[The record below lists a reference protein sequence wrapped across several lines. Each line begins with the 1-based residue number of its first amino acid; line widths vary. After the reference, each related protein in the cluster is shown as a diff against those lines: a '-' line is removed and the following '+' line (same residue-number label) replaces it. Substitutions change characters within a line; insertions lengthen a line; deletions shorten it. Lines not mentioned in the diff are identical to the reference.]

1 VALRKCG
8 AFFDCVRHFVLH
20 ECRDRKP
27 HFVQDAYCFD
37 KQTTRM
43 KKLQKNVYL
52 NVTSDGANIGCVAG
66 DDAIILIDLPQDPLE
81 TSAWRDAL
89 RAEFGER
96 PIRAIFFT
104 SSDRLNSE
112 SLAVINATAML
123 HDAAYAQLAP
133 PQEAQAMALPEPMT
147 LPLIRELGST
157 PQLTF
162 SQSASVV
169 IGTKQPS
176 FIDIAHQGGYSPDA
190 CFVIVREAGIVFAG
204 DHVAIGQPP
213 LLAQGNF
220 EHWQSVLAG
229 LKKMKQMTMVVPG
242 RGPAGVPATAG
253 DETLEFIK
261 AATSRVKALVRSNRS
276 RSDVG
281 ALVPELMAA
290 YGKKSAKSNG
300 NADAVQ
306 RYVRAGLERI
316 YDDLKTGAA
325 L

>member
-1 VALRKCG
+1 MSSTNTSLEGTCSVV
-8 AFFDCVRHFVLH
+8 D
-20 ECRDRKP
+20 DR
-27 HFVQDAYCFD
+27 A
-37 KQTTRM
+37 TRM
-43 KKLQKNVYL
+43 KKLNKNVYL
-52 NVTSDGANIGCVAG
+52 NVTSDGVNIGVVAG
-66 DDAIILIDLPQDPLE
+66 DDALVLIDLPQDPLE
-81 TSAWRDAL
+81 TSAWRDEV

-96 PIRAIFFT
+96 QIRAILYT

-123 HDAAYAQLAP
+123 HDAAYAQIAP
-133 PQEAQAMALPEPMT
+133 PQEATAAPVLEPMT
-147 LPLIRELGST
+147 MPLIRELGST

-162 SQSASVV
+162 NQSASV
-169 IGTKQPS
+169 ILGTKQPS
-176 FIDIAHQGGYSPDA
+176 FIDIVHQGGYSTDA
-190 CFVIVREAGIVFAG
+190 CFVIVRDAGIVFAG

-213 LLAQGNF
+213 VLAQGNF

-242 RGPAGVPATAG
+242 RGPTSVPATAG

-261 AATSRVKALVRSNRS
+261 AATSKVKALVRSNRS

-281 ALVPELMAA
+281 ALVPELMAL
-290 YGKKSAKSNG
+290 YKKGAKAGG
-300 NADAVQ
+300 NNDAVQ

-316 YDDLKTGAA
+316 YDDLKTGAT

>member
-1 VALRKCG
+1 
-8 AFFDCVRHFVLH
+8 
-20 ECRDRKP
+20 
-27 HFVQDAYCFD
+27 
-37 KQTTRM
+37 M

-52 NVTSDGANIGCVAG
+52 HVTSDGVNIGCVAG
-66 DDAIILIDLPQDPLE
+66 DDAIALIDLPQDPVE
-81 TSAWRDAL
+81 TSAWRDEL

-96 PIRAIFFT
+96 QIRAILFT

-123 HDAAYAQLAP
+123 HDAAYAQIAP
-133 PQEAQAMALPEPMT
+133 PPETLTMPLPEPMA

-157 PQLTF
+157 PQITF
-162 SQSASVV
+162 NQSASVV
-169 IGTKQPS
+169 IGARQPS
-176 FIDIAHQGGYSPDA
+176 FIDIAHRGGYSPDA
-190 CFVIVREAGIVFAG
+190 CFVTVRDAGIVFAG

-220 EHWQSVLAG
+220 EHWPNVLAG
-229 LKKMKQMTMVVPG
+229 LKKMKHVTMVVPG
-242 RGPAGVPATAG
+242 RGPTGVPATAG

-261 AATSRVKALVRSNRS
+261 AATSKVKALVRSNRS

-281 ALVPELMAA
+281 ALVPELMAL
-290 YGKKSAKSNG
+290 YGKKGARVGS
-300 NADAVQ
+300 NADAMQ

-316 YDDLKTGAA
+316 YDDLKTCAT

>member
-1 VALRKCG
+1 
-8 AFFDCVRHFVLH
+8 
-20 ECRDRKP
+20 
-27 HFVQDAYCFD
+27 
-37 KQTTRM
+37 M

-52 NVTSDGANIGCVAG
+52 HVTSDSVNIGCVAG
-66 DDAIILIDLPQDPLE
+66 DDAIALIDLPQDPVE
-81 TSAWRDAL
+81 TSAWRDEL

-96 PIRAIFFT
+96 PIRAILFT

-123 HDAAYAQLAP
+123 HDAAYAQIAP
-133 PQEAQAMALPEPMT
+133 PPETLTMPLPEPMA

-157 PQLTF
+157 PQITF
-162 SQSASVV
+162 NQSASVV
-169 IGTKQPS
+169 IGARQPS

-190 CFVIVREAGIVFAG
+190 CFVTVRDAGIVFAG

-220 EHWQSVLAG
+220 ERWPSVLAG
-229 LKKMKQMTMVVPG
+229 LKKVKHMAMVVPG
-242 RGPAGVPATAG
+242 RGPTGVPATAG

-261 AATSRVKALVRSNRS
+261 AATSKVKALVRSNRS

-281 ALVPELMAA
+281 ALVPELMAL
-290 YGKKSAKSNG
+290 YGKRGARVGS

-316 YDDLKTGAA
+316 YDDLKTGAT